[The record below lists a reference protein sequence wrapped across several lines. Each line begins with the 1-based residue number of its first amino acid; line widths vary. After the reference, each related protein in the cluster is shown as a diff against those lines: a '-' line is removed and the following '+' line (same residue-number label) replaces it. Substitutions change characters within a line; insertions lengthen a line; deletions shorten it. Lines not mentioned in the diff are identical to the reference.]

1 VTQKRPHSFATY
13 TVLKL
18 DVASRCR
25 HSPFELKFVLG
36 HGKWKHIRSRRSLI
50 MTNEIYGYS
59 LWQHGA
65 HDFAADA

>member
-1 VTQKRPHSFATY
+1 MEAHPFTQAQ
-13 TVLKL
+13 
-18 DVASRCR
+18 
-25 HSPFELKFVLG
+25 
-36 HGKWKHIRSRRSLI
+36 SLI